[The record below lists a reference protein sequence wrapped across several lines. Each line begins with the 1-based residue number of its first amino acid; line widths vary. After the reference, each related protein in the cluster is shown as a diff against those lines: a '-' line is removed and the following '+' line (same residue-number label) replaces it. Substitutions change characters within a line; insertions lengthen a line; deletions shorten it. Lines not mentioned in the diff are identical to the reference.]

1 MQEPQSTSTQND
13 VYNVV
18 SVLYHSLREAQT
30 CECYK
35 QDAQSKGQQE
45 IAQFFMD
52 EQQAANKHAEQA
64 KNLLS
69 QIRSGR

>member
-1 MQEPQSTSTQND
+1 MQEPQSTSAPND
-13 VYNVV
+13 VYNVI

-30 CECYK
+30 CECYA
-35 QDAQSKGQQE
+35 QDAQSQGQQE
-45 IAQFFMD
+45 CAQFFKD

-69 QIRSGR
+69 QMRSGR